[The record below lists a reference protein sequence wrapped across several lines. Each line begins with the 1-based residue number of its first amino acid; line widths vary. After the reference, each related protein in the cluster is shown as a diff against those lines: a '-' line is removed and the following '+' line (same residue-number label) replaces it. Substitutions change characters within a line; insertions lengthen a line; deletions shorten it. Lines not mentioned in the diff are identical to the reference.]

1 MRANEFI
8 VEYRLSVSKDADGVA
23 VKATAGGKSLGH
35 AEFFFDEQGRL
46 DPQTVWVDERY
57 HGQGIAA
64 DMYDHLKDL
73 GYTIV
78 RSWDQTDAGRG
89 FWNKH
94 RGEDA
99 QVWET
104 EQTPAEKFIADIYNE
119 YPQTFQNNHVMPFS
133 SEEFAMFELKPS
145 ISRRGAVEVYWFQA
159 YPLRSGVGSRAMQ
172 VLQDRARKHGVA
184 LTLVPWDKGQVSQA
198 ALTKFYKRQGFK
210 PTIKGG
216 RSLSWEPL
224 EEISRDRLE
233 RYLSRAGRQVDTRQE
248 RMARAR
254 QRLNTSYEIYRA
266 EEPTKIVDR
275 FEADT
280 PADAQRYYQDYIERY
295 ESDRDYDLRLRRGTG
310 IMEVTM
316 VNTQSK
322 SKSEHLDI
330 MPNDGE
336 PIPPGEEADYLGKL
350 VAELGDGYQLWSWNN
365 RGTVTY
371 YVFDTDT
378 RTSQLGTTGRP
389 YPSNPDSFVIQGVYS
404 GPKNQYRAADLY
416 AFLIL
421 DQGLTL
427 ISDNKQ
433 SEGGYRVWQE
443 LERRYGR
450 KLNIHGFDTRTDEP
464 VNVTTQ
470 DEPDTHVSR
479 ADVKRA
485 GPKMK
490 KELGSISRDLRFVA
504 SAR

>member
-8 VEYRLSVSKDADGVA
+8 VEYKLSVSKDADGVA
-23 VKATAGGKSLGH
+23 VKATAGGKPLGH
-35 AEFFFDEQGRL
+35 AEFFFDDEGRL

-57 HGQGIAA
+57 HGQGIAR

-99 QVWET
+99 RVWEDASNNMSVVDMIAYLKT
-104 EQTPAEKFIADIYNE
+104 HHDPNLHQDYTDYIENTFDHFVLKNIPTNSIPSELPKLDREKVERYRQMD
-119 YPQTFQNNHVMPFS
+119 FS
-133 SEEFAMFELKPS
+133 KAPPIVIGDKYILDGYHRLNAAKVLGIPS
-145 ISRRGAVEVYWFQA
+145 IQA
-159 YPLRSGVGSRAMQ
+159 YVGVKKQ
-172 VLQDRARKHGVA
+172 LK
-184 LTLVPWDKGQVSQA
+184 
-198 ALTKFYKRQGFK
+198 
-210 PTIKGG
+210 
-216 RSLSWEPL
+216 
-224 EEISRDRLE
+224 EISRDRLE
-233 RYLSRAGRQVDTRQE
+233 RYLDRAGRQVDTRQE
-248 RMARAR
+248 RMALAR
-254 QRLNTSYEIYRA
+254 QRLSTSYEIYHA
-266 EEPTKIVDR
+266 DEPAKIVDR
-275 FEADT
+275 FDADT

-295 ESDRDYDLRLRRGTG
+295 ESDRDYDLRLRKSTG

-322 SKSEHLDI
+322 SKRQHLDV

-350 VAELGDGYQLWSWNN
+350 VAELGNGYQLWAWSN

-378 RTSQLGTTGRP
+378 RTSQLATTGRP
-389 YPSNPDSFVIQGVYS
+389 YPSNPNSFVIQGVYS
-404 GPKNQYRAADLY
+404 GPENQYRAADLY

-421 DQGLTL
+421 DLGLTL
-427 ISDNKQ
+427 VSDNKQ

-450 KLNIHGFDTRTDEP
+450 KLNVHGFDTRTNEP

-485 GPKMK
+485 GPQMK

>member
-8 VEYRLSVSKDADGVA
+8 
-23 VKATAGGKSLGH
+23 
-35 AEFFFDEQGRL
+35 
-46 DPQTVWVDERY
+46 
-57 HGQGIAA
+57 
-64 DMYDHLKDL
+64 
-73 GYTIV
+73 
-78 RSWDQTDAGRG
+78 
-89 FWNKH
+89 N
-94 RGEDA
+94 
-99 QVWET
+99 
-104 EQTPAEKFIADIYNE
+104 
-119 YPQTFQNNHVMPFS
+119 
-133 SEEFAMFELKPS
+133 
-145 ISRRGAVEVYWFQA
+145 
-159 YPLRSGVGSRAMQ
+159 
-172 VLQDRARKHGVA
+172 
-184 LTLVPWDKGQVSQA
+184 
-198 ALTKFYKRQGFK
+198 
-210 PTIKGG
+210 
-216 RSLSWEPL
+216 
-224 EEISRDRLE
+224 EISDDQLQ
-233 RYLSRAGRQVDTRQE
+233 RYLERAGRQVDARQE
-248 RMARAR
+248 RMARVR
-254 QRLNTSYEIYRA
+254 DRLNRGYEIYHA
-266 EEPTKIVDR
+266 ETPNKIVHR
-275 FEADT
+275 FEART
-280 PADAQRYYQDYIERY
+280 PQEAQRYYADYVDRY
-295 ESDRDYDLRLRRGTG
+295 ESDVDYDLRLRRATGLIEARARYEMTDLDPWTFDQTSAGWRSLPTSARQADAIKAYIDAYVKNGQFVGAPEGAKVLRPYILYWHLGQVLTQMGRNVMAVSAMRQALDDGEPGWNAYVMATISFLRQNHKDFDHWAPLARGNEETIKRLTDGWGLPYKQAYAGNKAALRRATG

-322 SKSEHLDI
+322 SKREHLDL

-336 PIPPGEEADYLGKL
+336 PIPPGEEADYLGNL
-350 VAELGDGYQLWSWNN
+350 VADLGDGYQLWAWVN

-371 YVFDTDT
+371 YVFDTNT

-389 YPSNPDSFVIQGVYS
+389 YASNPDSFVIQGVYS
-404 GPKNQYRAADLY
+404 GPRNQYRAADLY

-443 LERRYGR
+443 LEQRYGR

-485 GPKMK
+485 GPQMK

>member
-1 MRANEFI
+1 MRASEFI

-35 AEFFFDEQGRL
+35 AEFFFDEEGRL
-46 DPQTVWVDERY
+46 DPQTLWVDERY
-57 HGQGIAA
+57 HGQGIAR

-99 QVWET
+99 RVWE
-104 EQTPAEKFIADIYNE
+104 Q
-119 YPQTFQNNHVMPFS
+119 
-133 SEEFAMFELKPS
+133 ELS
-145 ISRRGAVEVYWFQA
+145 
-159 YPLRSGVGSRAMQ
+159 
-172 VLQDRARKHGVA
+172 
-184 LTLVPWDKGQVSQA
+184 
-198 ALTKFYKRQGFK
+198 
-210 PTIKGG
+210 
-216 RSLSWEPL
+216 
-224 EEISRDRLE
+224 EISKDRLE
-233 RYLSRAGRQVDTRQE
+233 RYLSRATRQVDSRQE

-254 QRLNTSYEIYRA
+254 QRLSRSYEIYHA

-280 PADAQRYYQDYIERY
+280 SADAQRYYQDYIERY
-295 ESDRDYDLRLRRGTG
+295 QSDVDYDLRLRRGTG

-322 SKSEHLDI
+322 SKRQHLDV
-330 MPNDGE
+330 MPNDGR
-336 PIPPGEEADYLGKL
+336 PIPPGEEANYLGKL
-350 VAELGDGYQLWSWNN
+350 VAELGDGYQLWVWNN

-378 RTSQLGTTGRP
+378 RTSQLATTGRP

-485 GPKMK
+485 GPQMK

>member
-1 MRANEFI
+1 MRASEFVTEAFDQKVVRMGRLSKDGRVVRILKHRDTVGFSPDQGWLLIDITPGERLPKNIKWIPDTTEFDWVREFNSDNEFVQDLKEFAPNLDPDPWGGNDFNLSWSNI
-8 VEYRLSVSKDADGVA
+8 LNIYRK
-23 VKATAGGKSLGH
+23 
-35 AEFFFDEQGRL
+35 FFD
-46 DPQTVWVDERY
+46 
-57 HGQGIAA
+57 GQG
-64 DMYDHLKDL
+64 
-73 GYTIV
+73 
-78 RSWDQTDAGRG
+78 WDQELGSNSARFFNRDDRVFSIQQAQSPQIYHYAMIRNGKHVMKG
-89 FWNKH
+89 FSHATLNS
-94 RGEDA
+94 
-99 QVWET
+99 T
-104 EQTPAEKFIADIYNE
+104 
-119 YPQTFQNNHVMPFS
+119 NHVIDRIQNQIQG
-133 SEEFAMFELKPS
+133 K
-145 ISRRGAVEVYWFQA
+145 QA
-159 YPLRSGVGSRAMQ
+159 L
-172 VLQDRARKHGVA
+172 D
-184 LTLVPWDKGQVSQA
+184 
-198 ALTKFYKRQGFK
+198 
-210 PTIKGG
+210 
-216 RSLSWEPL
+216 
-224 EEISRDRLE
+224 EISRDRLE
-233 RYLSRAGRQVDTRQE
+233 RYLSRAGRQVDSRQE
-248 RMARAR
+248 RMALAR
-254 QRLNTSYEIYRA
+254 QRLSRSYEIYRA

-295 ESDRDYDLRLRRGTG
+295 QSDVDYDLRLRRATG

-322 SKSEHLDI
+322 SKREHLDL
-330 MPNDGE
+330 MPNDGK
-336 PIPPGEEADYLGKL
+336 PIPPGEEADYLGNL
-350 VAELGDGYQLWSWNN
+350 VADLGDGYQLWVWVN

-389 YPSNPDSFVIQGVYS
+389 YASNPDSFVIQGVYS
-404 GPKNQYRAADLY
+404 GPRNQYRAADLY

>member
-1 MRANEFI
+1 MRAQEFI

-23 VKATAGGKSLGH
+23 VKATAGGKNLGH
-35 AEFFFDEQGRL
+35 AEFFFDGKGHL

-57 HGQGIAA
+57 HGQGIAR

-99 QVWET
+99 RVWEST
-104 EQTPAEKFIADIYNE
+104 SNKMSVADMIAYLKKHHDPNLHQDYTDYIENTFDHFVLKNVPTNSIPSELPKLDREKVERYRQMD
-119 YPQTFQNNHVMPFS
+119 FS
-133 SEEFAMFELKPS
+133 KAPPIVIGDQYILDGYHRLNAAKVLGIPS
-145 ISRRGAVEVYWFQA
+145 IQA
-159 YPLRSGVGSRAMQ
+159 YVGVKKQ
-172 VLQDRARKHGVA
+172 
-184 LTLVPWDKGQVSQA
+184 
-198 ALTKFYKRQGFK
+198 
-210 PTIKGG
+210 
-216 RSLSWEPL
+216 LS
-224 EEISRDRLE
+224 EISRDRLE
-233 RYLSRAGRQVDTRQE
+233 RYLSRATRQVDSRQE
-248 RMARAR
+248 RMALAR

-295 ESDRDYDLRLRRGTG
+295 ESDVDYDLRLRRGTG

-330 MPNDGE
+330 MPNNGE
-336 PIPPGEEADYLGKL
+336 PIPAGEESDYLGKL
-350 VAELGDGYQLWSWNN
+350 VADIGDGLELWSWNN

-371 YVFDTDT
+371 YVFDTNT

-389 YPSNPDSFVIQGVYS
+389 YPSNPNSFVIQGVYS
-404 GPKNQYRAADLY
+404 GPENQYRAADLY

-485 GPKMK
+485 GPQMK

>member
-1 MRANEFI
+1 
-8 VEYRLSVSKDADGVA
+8 
-23 VKATAGGKSLGH
+23 
-35 AEFFFDEQGRL
+35 
-46 DPQTVWVDERY
+46 
-57 HGQGIAA
+57 
-64 DMYDHLKDL
+64 
-73 GYTIV
+73 
-78 RSWDQTDAGRG
+78 
-89 FWNKH
+89 
-94 RGEDA
+94 
-99 QVWET
+99 
-104 EQTPAEKFIADIYNE
+104 
-119 YPQTFQNNHVMPFS
+119 
-133 SEEFAMFELKPS
+133 
-145 ISRRGAVEVYWFQA
+145 
-159 YPLRSGVGSRAMQ
+159 
-172 VLQDRARKHGVA
+172 
-184 LTLVPWDKGQVSQA
+184 
-198 ALTKFYKRQGFK
+198 
-210 PTIKGG
+210 
-216 RSLSWEPL
+216 
-224 EEISRDRLE
+224 
-233 RYLSRAGRQVDTRQE
+233 
-248 RMARAR
+248 
-254 QRLNTSYEIYRA
+254 
-266 EEPTKIVDR
+266 
-275 FEADT
+275 
-280 PADAQRYYQDYIERY
+280 
-295 ESDRDYDLRLRRGTG
+295 
-310 IMEVTM
+310 MEVTM

-322 SKSEHLDI
+322 SKREHLDL

-336 PIPPGEEADYLGKL
+336 PIPAGEEADYLGKL
-350 VAELGDGYQLWSWNN
+350 VADLGDGLELWSWNN

-371 YVFDTDT
+371 YVFDTNT

-485 GPKMK
+485 GPQMK

>member
-1 MRANEFI
+1 MRAQEFI
-8 VEYRLSVSKDADGVA
+8 
-23 VKATAGGKSLGH
+23 
-35 AEFFFDEQGRL
+35 
-46 DPQTVWVDERY
+46 
-57 HGQGIAA
+57 I
-64 DMYDHLKDL
+64 
-73 GYTIV
+73 
-78 RSWDQTDAGRG
+78 
-89 FWNKH
+89 
-94 RGEDA
+94 
-99 QVWET
+99 
-104 EQTPAEKFIADIYNE
+104 
-119 YPQTFQNNHVMPFS
+119 
-133 SEEFAMFELKPS
+133 
-145 ISRRGAVEVYWFQA
+145 
-159 YPLRSGVGSRAMQ
+159 
-172 VLQDRARKHGVA
+172 
-184 LTLVPWDKGQVSQA
+184 
-198 ALTKFYKRQGFK
+198 
-210 PTIKGG
+210 
-216 RSLSWEPL
+216 
-224 EEISRDRLE
+224 EISRDRLE
-233 RYLSRAGRQVDTRQE
+233 RYLSRATRQVDSRQE
-248 RMARAR
+248 RMALAR

-280 PADAQRYYQDYIERY
+280 PADAQHYYQDYIERY
-295 ESDRDYDLRLRRGTG
+295 QSDVDYDLRLRRATG

-336 PIPPGEEADYLGKL
+336 PIPPGEEADYLGNL
-350 VAELGDGYQLWSWNN
+350 VADIGDGLELWSWNN

-371 YVFDTDT
+371 YVFDTNT

-389 YPSNPDSFVIQGVYS
+389 YASNPNSFVIQGVYS
-404 GPKNQYRAADLY
+404 GPQNQYRAADLY

-427 ISDNKQ
+427 VSDNKQ

-485 GPKMK
+485 GPQMK

>member
-1 MRANEFI
+1 MRAQEFI
-8 VEYRLSVSKDADGVA
+8 
-23 VKATAGGKSLGH
+23 
-35 AEFFFDEQGRL
+35 
-46 DPQTVWVDERY
+46 
-57 HGQGIAA
+57 I
-64 DMYDHLKDL
+64 
-73 GYTIV
+73 
-78 RSWDQTDAGRG
+78 
-89 FWNKH
+89 
-94 RGEDA
+94 
-99 QVWET
+99 
-104 EQTPAEKFIADIYNE
+104 
-119 YPQTFQNNHVMPFS
+119 
-133 SEEFAMFELKPS
+133 
-145 ISRRGAVEVYWFQA
+145 
-159 YPLRSGVGSRAMQ
+159 
-172 VLQDRARKHGVA
+172 
-184 LTLVPWDKGQVSQA
+184 
-198 ALTKFYKRQGFK
+198 
-210 PTIKGG
+210 
-216 RSLSWEPL
+216 
-224 EEISRDRLE
+224 EISRDRLE
-233 RYLSRAGRQVDTRQE
+233 RYLSRATRQVDSRQE
-248 RMARAR
+248 RMALAR

-280 PADAQRYYQDYIERY
+280 PADAQHYYQDYIERY
-295 ESDRDYDLRLRRGTG
+295 QSDVDYDLRLRRATG

-336 PIPPGEEADYLGKL
+336 PIPPGEEADYLGNL
-350 VAELGDGYQLWSWNN
+350 VADIGDGLELWSWND

-371 YVFDTDT
+371 YVFDTNT

-389 YPSNPDSFVIQGVYS
+389 YASNPNSFVIQGVYS
-404 GPKNQYRAADLY
+404 GPRNQYRAADLY

-427 ISDNKQ
+427 VSDNKQ

-450 KLNIHGFDTRTDEP
+450 KLNIHGFDTRTDKP

-485 GPKMK
+485 GPQMK

-504 SAR
+504 SARWELKNLFKKTLLTEKVCLQ

>member
-1 MRANEFI
+1 MRANEF
-8 VEYRLSVSKDADGVA
+8 VA
-23 VKATAGGKSLGH
+23 
-35 AEFFFDEQGRL
+35 
-46 DPQTVWVDERY
+46 
-57 HGQGIAA
+57 
-64 DMYDHLKDL
+64 
-73 GYTIV
+73 
-78 RSWDQTDAGRG
+78 
-89 FWNKH
+89 
-94 RGEDA
+94 
-99 QVWET
+99 
-104 EQTPAEKFIADIYNE
+104 
-119 YPQTFQNNHVMPFS
+119 
-133 SEEFAMFELKPS
+133 
-145 ISRRGAVEVYWFQA
+145 
-159 YPLRSGVGSRAMQ
+159 
-172 VLQDRARKHGVA
+172 
-184 LTLVPWDKGQVSQA
+184 
-198 ALTKFYKRQGFK
+198 
-210 PTIKGG
+210 
-216 RSLSWEPL
+216 
-224 EEISRDRLE
+224 EISDQQLQ
-233 RYLSRAGRQVDTRQE
+233 RYLDRAGRQVDSRQE
-248 RMARAR
+248 RMARVR
-254 QRLNTSYEIYRA
+254 DRLNRGYEIYHA
-266 EEPTKIVDR
+266 EEPNKIVDR
-275 FEADT
+275 FEART
-280 PADAQRYYQDYIERY
+280 PQEANRYYDDFITNY
-295 ESDRDYDLRLRRGTG
+295 ESDRDYDLRLRRATG

-336 PIPPGEEADYLGKL
+336 PIPPGEEADYLGNL
-350 VAELGDGYQLWSWNN
+350 VADIGDGLELWSWNN

-371 YVFDTDT
+371 YVFDTNT

-389 YPSNPDSFVIQGVYS
+389 YASNPDSFVIQGVYS
-404 GPKNQYRAADLY
+404 GPRNQYRAADLY

-443 LERRYGR
+443 LEQRYGR